1 MIFQFSGKV
10 KNIGV
15 SNFLQ
20 HHIQELIDKTGVCP
34 DVIQVKNRNTLMYV
48 NSFILDIKTAFFWTS
63 SYIHGI

>member
-1 MIFQFSGKV
+1 MIPQFSGKV

-34 DVIQVKNRNTLMYV
+34 DVIQVKNRNTCTLMYV
-48 NSFILDIKTAFFWTS
+48 NSFILDIKT
-63 SYIHGI
+63 

>member
-48 NSFILDIKTAFFWTS
+48 NSFILDSAFFFLDLKL
-63 SYIHGI
+63 

>member
-48 NSFILDIKTAFFWTS
+48 NSFILDIKT
-63 SYIHGI
+63 